1 MENLPSIQTL
11 IPLLIP
17 IILLQIGLIVAALI
31 DLARREK
38 TKGPKW
44 VWLLVILLVSTVGP
58 ILYFVIGRRDE

>member
-1 MENLPSIQTL
+1 MEDLQRL

-17 IILLQIGLIVAALI
+17 IALLQLGLIAVALF

-44 VWLLVILLVSTVGP
+44 AWVLVILLVSTIGP
-58 ILYFVIGRRDE
+58 ILYFVLGRQEE

>member
-1 MENLPSIQTL
+1 MDIQQLQQL

-17 IILLQIGLIVAALI
+17 IAILQLGLMVVALI

-44 VWLLVILLVSTVGP
+44 AWLLVILLVSMLGP
-58 ILYFVIGRRDE
+58 ILYFVMGRQEE

>member
-1 MENLPSIQTL
+1 MSAEQLQQL

-17 IILLQIGLIVAALI
+17 IVLLQLGLMAAALI

-44 VWLLVILLVSTVGP
+44 AWLLVILLVSTIGP
-58 ILYFVIGRRDE
+58 ILYFVIGRQDE

>member
-1 MENLPSIQTL
+1 MNPEQLQQL

-17 IILLQIGLIVAALI
+17 IALLQIGLMAAALI

-44 VWLLVILLVSTVGP
+44 VWLFVILLISMIGP
-58 ILYFVIGRRDE
+58 ILYFILERQDE